1 MTPPPRIDLLVGT
14 HHLRPWLAATSAS
27 CERGLMHVEAFPPDG
42 GMLLA
47 YPEPCDLWV
56 WMRNTPVPLSVAFLD
71 AHRRIVGLA
80 DLDPYSE
87 RKHHPPVPA
96 QFALET
102 HRGWFRMRGVGLGQ
116 QVRFALPR
124 TG

>member
-1 MTPPPRIDLLVGT
+1 
-14 HHLRPWLAATSAS
+14 
-27 CERGLMHVEAFPPDG
+27 
-42 GMLLA
+42 MLLA

-87 RKHHPPVPA
+87 LKHHPPAPA

-102 HRGWFRMRGVGLGQ
+102 HRGWFADRGLVPGCRAEFDLASL
-116 QVRFALPR
+116 RR
-124 TG
+124 C